1 MFSQIWA
8 PASNQKP
15 LGMEVGESMADPKN
29 IKSKKQFK
37 YPNKYLKNNFQIKI
51 CEKYIYPFCI
61 DAKSV
66 LLLYPNGDVLGL

>member
-29 IKSKKQFK
+29 IKSKNQFK
-37 YPNKYLKNNFQIKI
+37 YPNKN
-51 CEKYIYPFCI
+51 
-61 DAKSV
+61 
-66 LLLYPNGDVLGL
+66 